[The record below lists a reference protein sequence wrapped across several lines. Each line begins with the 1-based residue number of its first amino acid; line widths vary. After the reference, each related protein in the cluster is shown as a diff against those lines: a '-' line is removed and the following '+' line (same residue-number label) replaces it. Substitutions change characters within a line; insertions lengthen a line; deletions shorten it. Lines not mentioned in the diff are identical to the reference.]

1 MAGYTRQSSF
11 SDGDTITAALFNNEY
26 NQLVNAFNVSSGH
39 THDGSTTGDGGPIS
53 TLFSNTLTFGTN
65 AQSDI
70 AITFNATSNDGVLTW
85 KEDEDYFEFSDDLLI
100 ATTEKIQF
108 RDTAIYINSSTDG
121 QLDLVADTEIQI
133 AATTVDIN
141 GDADI
146 SGNLGIGGNLTV
158 TGTTTFNGGTI
169 TMGDAATDNVVF
181 GADVDSNI
189 IPDDDN
195 TYDLGSS
202 SQEWKDL
209 YVDGIAYLDGINFNG
224 TAITSTA
231 AELNILD
238 GVTASTSDLNIL
250 DGVTATTTELN
261 KLDGVTASATDIN
274 LIDGITNGTVIA
286 SKAIITDSNK
296 DITGGRNITISGQL
310 AAATLDISGD
320 VDVDGTLEADAITV
334 NGTTLAETISDT
346 VGAMVT
352 SNTETGVTVTYDDS
366 DNTLDFV
373 IGTLNQDT
381 TGNAATATALETAR
395 TIHGVSFDGTAN
407 IDLTEVVQDTVG
419 AMFSSNTET
428 GLAVTYEDSDGTIDL
443 VLAAAQPT
451 VTSLGTLTTL
461 TVDDITINGSTISDA
476 GDLDFDV
483 GGDIILNADG
493 GDIRF
498 RDGSTE
504 VGTIVMDDGSNTF
517 ILKSAQS
524 DADIKFNGV
533 DGGSGIT
540 ALTLD
545 MSDAGAATFN
555 STVTATGTSVF
566 ASLDISGD
574 IDVDGTTNLDVVD
587 IDGAVDFASTTAHAG
602 NATFADNAK
611 AIFGAGSDLQ
621 IYHDGTDNHIVADT
635 SNLNIQVVGGGTI
648 NVGDKFGNTLLQ
660 INDNVDV
667 KLFHGTTPA
676 EKLATTSTGVDVTG
690 TLTAT
695 TLAGTLST
703 AAQTNITSVGTLTSF
718 RSTGI
723 DDNADALAITIDSS
737 ENVGIGTASPQ
748 GNLHVEGAAG
758 ASGGGIIYVTDAD
771 NGSTASDALHISK
784 SGDTA
789 FVYNRESSGDLQL
802 GAGNTS
808 SHVVI
813 KSDGRVGIGTTSP
826 DVPFQVEAGQNV
838 LAQLEATHTDG
849 NARMLFK
856 PKDNSGWNIGA
867 NDDGSFSIFDVVAS
881 TNSVVV
887 ETGAAANTLVVD
899 SNSRVGIGTASP
911 GQKLDVAGNITAD
924 AFIGR
929 SNISVPTGDAS
940 VFRVADNTLALATAS
955 TERMRIDSSGLVG
968 IGTTSAKEKLDV
980 SGAGVF
986 TGNHAT
992 GTNAYG
998 AAQGVMIHAS
1008 SSTGF
1013 VTAVSNG
1020 SNDVDLQLRG
1030 LNGGT
1035 ANANQLVLDSEGGVG
1050 IGTASPSSVL
1060 HLVGGSATIPTLS
1073 SSFPFTISN
1082 NGNSGMNIISSGTT
1096 NAGQINFGDEGDA
1109 DAGILRYDHN
1119 DNSMRFTTNAS
1130 EAMRI
1135 DSSGNVGIGTTSPSA
1150 YGKLAVSGTATQL
1163 AINASSGNSR
1173 IGFFEAG
1180 TGRFY
1185 IDTLNGADGLAFVD
1199 ADGSTERMRITSAGR
1214 VGIGETDPD
1223 NLLHLKSSDDTLLKL
1238 ESTDATVRLAL
1249 TDNGGTSQIKNTDGT
1264 LILEADPSDATSNSY
1279 LGFEVDGSEVSR
1291 FSSSGNLGIGTT
1303 SPDGN
1308 LHVLS
1313 GSAGTV
1319 TASTDANELVLEATA
1334 NVGMTLLTGNS
1345 SIARIR
1351 FGDGDSNARGNIFY
1365 NHSNDSLGFQTAA
1378 STAMTIDS
1386 SGVVM
1391 IGTTDS
1397 TQFNN
1402 TSGSG
1407 IAIHPTEI
1415 QVASTNNCLALN
1427 HSDGDGDIAKF
1438 FRAGTQVGGITVAS
1452 SSTTYATSSDAR
1464 LKDVTGSARGL
1475 EVINKLNPVA
1485 YNWKVDGKA
1494 DEGLI
1499 AQEVLDVVPNAVSGS
1514 EVDMYQMDYSKL
1526 VVHLVAGIKEQQEQ
1540 IDALQSEINELKN
1553 S

>member
-53 TLFSNTLTFGTN
+53 TLFSNTLSFGTN
-65 AQSDI
+65 AESDI
-70 AITFNATSNDGVLTW
+70 AITFNAASNDGVLTW

-1415 QVASTNNCLALN
+1415 HRKN
-1427 HSDGDGDIAKF
+1427 
-1438 FRAGTQVGGITVAS
+1438 
-1452 SSTTYATSSDAR
+1452 
-1464 LKDVTGSARGL
+1464 
-1475 EVINKLNPVA
+1475 A
-1485 YNWKVDGKA
+1485 Y
-1494 DEGLI
+1494 
-1499 AQEVLDVVPNAVSGS
+1499 
-1514 EVDMYQMDYSKL
+1514 
-1526 VVHLVAGIKEQQEQ
+1526 
-1540 IDALQSEINELKN
+1540 
-1553 S
+1553 

>member
-250 DGVTATTTELN
+250 DGATTAELN
-261 KLDGVTASATDIN
+261 ILDGVTASATDIN

>member
-1 MAGYTRQSSF
+1 
-11 SDGDTITAALFNNEY
+11 
-26 NQLVNAFNVSSGH
+26 
-39 THDGSTTGDGGPIS
+39 
-53 TLFSNTLTFGTN
+53 
-65 AQSDI
+65 
-70 AITFNATSNDGVLTW
+70 
-85 KEDEDYFEFSDDLLI
+85 
-100 ATTEKIQF
+100 
-108 RDTAIYINSSTDG
+108 
-121 QLDLVADTEIQI
+121 
-133 AATTVDIN
+133 
-141 GDADI
+141 
-146 SGNLGIGGNLTV
+146 
-158 TGTTTFNGGTI
+158 
-169 TMGDAATDNVVF
+169 
-181 GADVDSNI
+181 
-189 IPDDDN
+189 
-195 TYDLGSS
+195 
-202 SQEWKDL
+202 
-209 YVDGIAYLDGINFNG
+209 
-224 TAITSTA
+224 
-231 AELNILD
+231 
-238 GVTASTSDLNIL
+238 
-250 DGVTATTTELN
+250 
-261 KLDGVTASATDIN
+261 
-274 LIDGITNGTVIA
+274 
-286 SKAIITDSNK
+286 
-296 DITGGRNITISGQL
+296 
-310 AAATLDISGD
+310 
-320 VDVDGTLEADAITV
+320 
-334 NGTTLAETISDT
+334 
-346 VGAMVT
+346 
-352 SNTETGVTVTYDDS
+352 
-366 DNTLDFV
+366 
-373 IGTLNQDT
+373 
-381 TGNAATATALETAR
+381 
-395 TIHGVSFDGTAN
+395 
-407 IDLTEVVQDTVG
+407 
-419 AMFSSNTET
+419 
-428 GLAVTYEDSDGTIDL
+428 
-443 VLAAAQPT
+443 
-451 VTSLGTLTTL
+451 
-461 TVDDITINGSTISDA
+461 
-476 GDLDFDV
+476 
-483 GGDIILNADG
+483 
-493 GDIRF
+493 
-498 RDGSTE
+498 
-504 VGTIVMDDGSNTF
+504 
-517 ILKSAQS
+517 
-524 DADIKFNGV
+524 
-533 DGGSGIT
+533 
-540 ALTLD
+540 
-545 MSDAGAATFN
+545 
-555 STVTATGTSVF
+555 
-566 ASLDISGD
+566 
-574 IDVDGTTNLDVVD
+574 
-587 IDGAVDFASTTAHAG
+587 
-602 NATFADNAK
+602 
-611 AIFGAGSDLQ
+611 
-621 IYHDGTDNHIVADT
+621 
-635 SNLNIQVVGGGTI
+635 
-648 NVGDKFGNTLLQ
+648 
-660 INDNVDV
+660 
-667 KLFHGTTPA
+667 
-676 EKLATTSTGVDVTG
+676 
-690 TLTAT
+690 
-695 TLAGTLST
+695 
-703 AAQTNITSVGTLTSF
+703 
-718 RSTGI
+718 
-723 DDNADALAITIDSS
+723 
-737 ENVGIGTASPQ
+737 
-748 GNLHVEGAAG
+748 
-758 ASGGGIIYVTDAD
+758 
-771 NGSTASDALHISK
+771 
-784 SGDTA
+784 
-789 FVYNRESSGDLQL
+789 
-802 GAGNTS
+802 
-808 SHVVI
+808 
-813 KSDGRVGIGTTSP
+813 
-826 DVPFQVEAGQNV
+826 
-838 LAQLEATHTDG
+838 
-849 NARMLFK
+849 
-856 PKDNSGWNIGA
+856 
-867 NDDGSFSIFDVVAS
+867 
-881 TNSVVV
+881 
-887 ETGAAANTLVVD
+887 
-899 SNSRVGIGTASP
+899 
-911 GQKLDVAGNITAD
+911 
-924 AFIGR
+924 
-929 SNISVPTGDAS
+929 
-940 VFRVADNTLALATAS
+940 
-955 TERMRIDSSGLVG
+955 
-968 IGTTSAKEKLDV
+968 
-980 SGAGVF
+980 
-986 TGNHAT
+986 
-992 GTNAYG
+992 
-998 AAQGVMIHAS
+998 MIHAS

>member
-53 TLFSNTLTFGTN
+53 TLFSNTLSFGTN
-65 AQSDI
+65 AESDI
-70 AITFNATSNDGVLTW
+70 AITFNAASNDGVLTW